1 MGFISYHGEKE
12 DRYSEVLEYSR
23 ARQEEEWKKSEEERI
38 SKWLK
43 ELTGDDK
50 LAHFNIQELLK
61 LILSQYKALKDSY
74 CSIVDAGEILSGCD
88 TACLW
93 KDFSIDIADRHIQ
106 AFHVMPELREKH
118 LQTFID
124 KIFKLSGIISASEHL
139 EKIGTD
145 SGYRKY
151 FVECFDPTWTGRHF
165 YHLLQYIGK
174 GDESAVEDFL
184 EIYKRYTII
193 LNLYF
198 YQAFRPRDNGW
209 IGQIE
214 AERSAI
220 DDIKAQYSRRA
231 HIVLNPAFLQNPL
244 YKKEEQV
251 VNASAMEETTIV
263 EPIIEE
269 PVASRP
275 EEEAMIVPQSG
286 LDRVQFKAL
295 LEKQGIAN
303 YVAACKLLLKCEM
316 PENIRE
322 NYEKLIERMP
332 LLQDAVDK
340 FDHVYHADLD
350 QFDDY
355 FAPEALTVT
364 ATLVEY
370 EVVKPSEE
378 ILQDT
383 RENVYQASKK
393 LLLLVNEKIDEIY
406 KFVTIET
413 NAEARALEAL
423 MSQDGYV
430 DPELKLRRD

>member
-74 CSIVDAGEILSGCD
+74 CSIVEAGEIPSGCD

-106 AFHVMPELREKH
+106 AFHVIPELREKH

-124 KIFKLSGIISASEHL
+124 KIFKLSGTISASEHL

-165 YHLLQYIGK
+165 YHLLQYVGK
-174 GDESAVEDFL
+174 GNEKSVEDFL

-220 DDIKAQYSRRA
+220 DDIKVLHSKRA
-231 HIVLNPAFLQNPL
+231 HIILNPALLQNPL
-244 YKKEEQV
+244 YKKEEPGMIAQPI
-251 VNASAMEETTIV
+251 EETTI
-263 EPIIEE
+263 
-269 PVASRP
+269 
-275 EEEAMIVPQSG
+275 EEAVAHSEDEAMAIPQSE
-286 LDRVQFKAL
+286 LDRAEFNTL

-322 NYEKLIERMP
+322 NYNKLVERMP

-340 FDHVYHADLD
+340 FDNVYHADLD

-370 EVVKPSEE
+370 EAVKPSEE

>member
-23 ARQEEEWKKSEEERI
+23 ARQEEELKKSEEERI

-74 CSIVDAGEILSGCD
+74 CSIVDAGEIPSGCD

-124 KIFKLSGIISASEHL
+124 KIFKLSGTISASEHL

-165 YHLLQYIGK
+165 YHLLQYVGK
-174 GDESAVEDFL
+174 GNEKSVEDFL

-220 DDIKAQYSRRA
+220 DDIKVLHSKRA
-231 HIVLNPAFLQNPL
+231 HIILNPALLQNPL
-244 YKKEEQV
+244 YKKEEPGMIAQPI
-251 VNASAMEETTIV
+251 EETTI
-263 EPIIEE
+263 
-269 PVASRP
+269 
-275 EEEAMIVPQSG
+275 EEAVAHSEDEAMAIPQSE
-286 LDRVQFKAL
+286 LDRAEFNTL
-295 LEKQGIAN
+295 LEKHGIVN

-316 PENIRE
+316 PQDIRE
-322 NYEKLIERMP
+322 NYNKLVKRMP

-340 FDHVYHADLD
+340 FDNVYHADLD

-355 FAPEALTVT
+355 FAPEALKVT

-378 ILQDT
+378 VLRAT

-413 NAEARALEAL
+413 NAEAKALEAI
-423 MSQDGYV
+423 MSQNGYV
-430 DPELKLRRD
+430 DSQYKFRTEV

>member
-50 LAHFNIQELLK
+50 LAHLNIQELLK
-61 LILSQYKALKDSY
+61 LILSQYKALNNAYST
-74 CSIVDAGEILSGCD
+74 VVNTGEMPAGCD
-88 TACLW
+88 MDCLW

-106 AFHVMPELREKH
+106 SFHVMPEQREKH

-124 KIFKLSGIISASEHL
+124 KIFKLAGTVPASEHL
-139 EKIGTD
+139 EKISTD
-145 SGYRKY
+145 SNYRKY
-151 FVECFDPTWTGRHF
+151 FVESFDPTWTGRNF
-165 YHLLQYIGK
+165 YHLLQYAGK
-174 GDESAVEDFL
+174 GNVKAVEDFFG
-184 EIYKRYTII
+184 IYKRFAII
-193 LNLYF
+193 MNLYF

-214 AERSAI
+214 AERSALAEI
-220 DDIKAQYSRRA
+220 CNQYSRNV
-231 HIVLNPAFLQNPL
+231 HIILNPALLQNPL
-244 YKKEEQV
+244 YKKEEQIEI
-251 VNASAMEETTIV
+251 ASAVEEATIEETVVLSEDEVMSI
-263 EPIIEE
+263 
-269 PVASRP
+269 
-275 EEEAMIVPQSG
+275 PQSG
-286 LDRVQFKAL
+286 LDRAEFKTL
-295 LEKQGIAN
+295 LEKHGIVN

-316 PENIRE
+316 PEDIRE
-322 NYEKLIERMP
+322 NYNKLVERMP

-340 FDHVYHADLD
+340 FDNVYHADLD

-355 FAPEALTVT
+355 FAPEALKVT

-378 ILQDT
+378 VLQAT